1 MCRFPKAHTLD
12 DLPARSCHVAWLHY
26 VASHL
31 YGVCV
36 MVCDS
41 DRSAVLGF
49 VFYAALVSAFLF
61 SASPKIVSKSN
72 MAVSV
77 TRTAAEWL
85 ALPLVG
91 TLNFV
96 LFQSLMC
103 ANQFAFAPLHAM
115 RGLDHTVPLC
125 EQHGIVCPT
134 PSVNRSITVV
144 RYSACPR
151 PDLLEVFFLPRSV
164 RDECASAPRHF
175 YH

>member
-1 MCRFPKAHTLD
+1 LTDTRDAVVVSMCRFPKAHTLD

-26 VASHL
+26 AASHL
-31 YGVCV
+31 YGACA

-61 SASPKIVSKSN
+61 SESPKIVSKSS

-96 LFQSLMC
+96 LLQSLMC
-103 ANQFAFAPLHAM
+103 ANSILRRRM
-115 RGLDHTVPLC
+115 RSKRGLDHTVPL
-125 EQHGIVCPT
+125 
-134 PSVNRSITVV
+134 
-144 RYSACPR
+144 
-151 PDLLEVFFLPRSV
+151 
-164 RDECASAPRHF
+164 
-175 YH
+175 

>member
-61 SASPKIVSKSN
+61 SASPKIVSKSS

-103 ANQFAFAPLHAM
+103 ANRFDFAPLHAIDPSAAS
-115 RGLDHTVPLC
+115 LDHTVPL
-125 EQHGIVCPT
+125 
-134 PSVNRSITVV
+134 
-144 RYSACPR
+144 
-151 PDLLEVFFLPRSV
+151 
-164 RDECASAPRHF
+164 
-175 YH
+175 